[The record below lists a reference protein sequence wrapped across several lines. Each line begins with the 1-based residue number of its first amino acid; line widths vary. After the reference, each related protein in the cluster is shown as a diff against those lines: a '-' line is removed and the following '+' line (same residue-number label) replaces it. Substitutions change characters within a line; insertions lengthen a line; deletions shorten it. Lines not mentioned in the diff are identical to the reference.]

1 VDFGKA
7 VTTILVLVMTLL
19 GSPASSEA
27 QDTEVAGS
35 LSWLWFRGDYARWL
49 TYPGWSVDF
58 AQGLT
63 PHLSVA
69 VEVGGNYRA
78 VDYSNGWSE
87 SHRAY
92 VFAAGP
98 KVVTSTRERLVAFG
112 QVLVGV
118 QRFNDTIRTPP
129 APDFNSS
136 SSSFVIHS
144 GGGVDVTV
152 ARQVAVRVDISAV
165 IGDPWHS
172 LSWQRPEWRLG
183 LGGVYRW

>member
-1 VDFGKA
+1 MKTL
-7 VTTILVLVMTLL
+7 TTILVLLITLL
-19 GSPASSEA
+19 VNPVSSQA

-35 LSWLWFRGDYARWL
+35 LSCLWLQGDYARWL

-58 AQGLT
+58 AQGLA

-98 KVVTSTRERLVAFG
+98 KVVTSRRERLVAFG
-112 QVLVGV
+112 QVLAGV
-118 QRFNDTIRTPP
+118 QRFNDTLRTPP
-129 APDFNSS
+129 APDFNLS
-136 SSSFVIHS
+136 SSSFVIQP
-144 GGGVDVTV
+144 GGGVDMTV
-152 ARQVAVRVDISAV
+152 ARQVAARADISAV
-165 IGDPWHS
+165 VADPWHS
-172 LSWQRPEWRLG
+172 FSWQLLEWRLG
-183 LGGVYRW
+183 IGGVYKW